1 MRITSA
7 WLNRFRDVLDGGNG
21 PQTTQGNRLKS
32 DNVQIVLDKALFRA
46 SFPVDV
52 HIDVKPVSEK
62 NHSLIDLLSIQRIEL
77 SEKIIITLGHNSEKI
92 PVSNSIPERI
102 ELSKRLDYLWFF
114 NGSLNT
120 LSNSQSSVEKVRF
133 MRFITIKCESFECTL
148 LTLKVNDAAMTA
160 TAAYD
165 GYLQYSETG
174 KLSTSLDA
182 ICESMNKVF
191 QGKKT
196 FGLID
201 PEKRKIKN
209 RIRGFGADSSNNLEL
224 VVIVETIVD
233 DFSQR
238 DLISILE
245 TPDTTDGAH
254 VIAVFDLSN
263 LIAHAGAYDCDI
275 DPMCAAAV
283 REIIFATVIPK
294 HEASCS
300 AN

>member
-1 MRITSA
+1 MRIASA
-7 WLNRFRDVLDGGNG
+7 WLNRLRDFLDGGNRA
-21 PQTTQGNRLKS
+21 QATQGHRLKS
-32 DNVQIVLDKALFRA
+32 DNVQLVLDKAFFRA

-52 HIDVKPVSEK
+52 HIDVKPGSERDNK
-62 NHSLIDLLSIQRIEL
+62 LTDCLSIQRIEL
-77 SEKIIITLGHNSEKI
+77 NEKIIITLGHNSEIKT
-92 PVSNSIPERI
+92 VSNSILDRI

-133 MRFITIKCESFECTL
+133 MRFITIKCENVECTL

-160 TAAYD
+160 TAVYD

-174 KLSTSLDA
+174 NLSTSLDA
-182 ICESMNKVF
+182 ICECMNKVF

-201 PEKRKIKN
+201 PEKNKIKN

-224 VVIVETIVD
+224 VVVVETIVD
-233 DFSQR
+233 EFSQR

-263 LIAHAGAYDCDI
+263 LIEHADAYDCDI

-283 REIIFATVIPK
+283 REIIFATVMPK
-294 HEASCS
+294 HEAIYS